1 MATTRVANK
10 TNTLGVQSNLR
21 QSRNVRKPVTEEIDE
36 EAHTDHMDMDDEMR
50 DGEIDASQGT
60 TFQRLIIQG
69 LNDVCDD
76 LVVLQF
82 ALRFLTVQQQKKRH
96 VVNKKKVREDYKIT
110 KTNLQGDIVK
120 LFDEHEDQS

>member
-1 MATTRVANK
+1 MAAIRVANK
-10 TNTLGVQSNLR
+10 SNALGIQSNLR
-21 QSRNVRKPVTEEIDE
+21 QSRNARKPVVEEIDE
-36 EAHTDHMDMDDEMR
+36 TPHTDCMDMDDETG

-76 LVVLQF
+76 PVALQF
-82 ALRFLTVQQQKKRH
+82 ALKSLTAQQQKKRY

-110 KTNLQGDIVK
+110 KTNLQGDVVK